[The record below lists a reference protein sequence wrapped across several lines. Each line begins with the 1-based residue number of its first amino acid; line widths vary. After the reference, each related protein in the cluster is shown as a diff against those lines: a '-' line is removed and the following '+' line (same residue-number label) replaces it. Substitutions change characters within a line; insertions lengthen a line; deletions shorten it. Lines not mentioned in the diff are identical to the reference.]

1 MPLTVMIILMCTISA
16 AFFAGLETGLLA
28 ADQLTLY
35 LKKEKGIYYARAAD
49 FLLLKP
55 ERLLGTTLIGTNI
68 SVVSAAILV
77 ASTLREQGF
86 ESAAWL
92 GSLALTLFLL
102 IFTEIIPKS
111 FFRRR
116 ADTIAVRLAPV
127 LVIFYFLFLPLEMI
141 LNGIVKAILLF
152 SNPKAKRS
160 KLPQSRDDLRL
171 LVRLGSRESGLD
183 RTEHRVFEDIFDFR
197 TTLARE
203 VMIPMHE
210 YPVCSSTATIQ
221 EAVEISYTNGIRFLP
236 VFEGRADNII
246 GYFSVESLLRL
257 DLMAKR
263 KRGIREL
270 MRQAVFYPDVKRIPD
285 LFLEM
290 NRRKSDVVFLS
301 DEYGAVSGLITPAEI
316 ASEIV
321 GFVPGEVFQ
330 QAEDIEVLAPGHYIA
345 AGVADIEDLYHETG
359 IPLKKSNY
367 DTVGGFICEQL
378 GRIPEIGTTYKHGG
392 FLYTVLERDERHII
406 KIEITRGDADAIE
419 KKT

>member
-1 MPLTVMIILMCTISA
+1 VTYLILLLCTLGA

-35 LKKEKGIYYARAAD
+35 LKKEKGITYARAAD
-49 FLLLKP
+49 FLLLRP

-68 SVVSAAILV
+68 SVVTAAIVV
-77 ASTLREQGF
+77 ASTLRERGF

-92 GSLALTLFLL
+92 GSLALSVFLL
-102 IFTEIIPKS
+102 VVTEIIPKS

-116 ADTIAVRLAPV
+116 ADTVAVRLAPI
-127 LVIFYFLFLPLEMI
+127 LVIFHFLFLPLAVI

-152 SNPKAKRS
+152 SGRRVTRS

-171 LVRLGSRESGLD
+171 LVRLGSRESGLG

-210 YPVCSSTATIQ
+210 YPVCTSTATIE
-221 EAVEISYTNGIRFLP
+221 EAVQISYTNGIRFLP

-246 GYFSVESLLRL
+246 GYLNVEGLLRL
-257 DLMAKR
+257 ELKARSQRRIRDLMT
-263 KRGIREL
+263 E
-270 MRQAVFYPDVKRIPD
+270 AVFFPDVKRIPD
-285 LFLEM
+285 LLLEM
-290 NRRKSDVVFLS
+290 NRRKIEVVFLS
-301 DEYGAVSGLITPAEI
+301 DEYGAVSGLITAAEI

-330 QAEDIEVLAPGHYIA
+330 QTEEVETVSPGHYLV
-345 AGVADIEDLYHETG
+345 AGVTDIEDLYHDTG
-359 IPLKKSNY
+359 IPLRKLNY
-367 DTVGGFICEQL
+367 DTVGGFVCEHL
-378 GRIPEIGTTYKHGG
+378 GRIPEVGTTFEYGG
-392 FLYTVLERDERHII
+392 YRFQVLDRDDRHII
-406 KIEITRGDADAIE
+406 KIEITRGDADAPK

>member
-1 MPLTVMIILMCTISA
+1 VTYLILLLCTIAA

-35 LKKEKGIYYARAAD
+35 LKKEKGITYARAAD

-68 SVVSAAILV
+68 SVVTAAIV
-77 ASTLREQGF
+77 VTSALRDRGF

-92 GSLALTLFLL
+92 GSLALSVFLL
-102 IFTEIIPKS
+102 VVTEIIPKS

-116 ADTIAVRLAPV
+116 ADSIAVRLAPI
-127 LVIFYFLFLPLEMI
+127 LVIFHFLFLPLAVI

-152 SNPKAKRS
+152 SGGKATRS

-171 LVRLGSRESGLD
+171 LVRLGSRESGLG

-210 YPVCSSTATIQ
+210 YPVCASIATIE
-221 EAVEISYTNGIRFLP
+221 EAVQISYTNRIRFLP

-246 GYFSVESLLRL
+246 GYLDVEGLLRL
-257 DLMAKR
+257 ELKTGNRPRIRDLMT
-263 KRGIREL
+263 E
-270 MRQAVFYPDVKRIPD
+270 AVFYPDVKRIPD
-285 LFLEM
+285 LLLEM
-290 NRRKSDVVFLS
+290 NRRKIEVVFLS
-301 DEYGAVSGLITPAEI
+301 DEYGSVSGLITPAEI

-330 QAEDIEVLAPGHYIA
+330 QTEDIEILGPGHYIV
-345 AGVADIEDLYHETG
+345 AGVTDIEDLYHETG
-359 IPLKKSNY
+359 IPLRKLNY
-367 DTVGGFICEQL
+367 DTVGGFVCEHL
-378 GRIPEIGTTYKHGG
+378 GRIPEVGTAYEYGG
-392 FLYTVLERDERHII
+392 YRFRVLERDDRHII
-406 KIEITRGDADAIE
+406 KIEITREEAGATK

>member
-1 MPLTVMIILMCTISA
+1 VTYLILLLCTLGA

-35 LKKEKGIYYARAAD
+35 LKKEKGITYARAAD
-49 FLLLKP
+49 FLLLRP

-68 SVVSAAILV
+68 SVVTAAVVV
-77 ASTLREQGF
+77 ASTLRERGF

-92 GSLALTLFLL
+92 GSLALSVFLL
-102 IFTEIIPKS
+102 VVTEIIPKS

-116 ADTIAVRLAPV
+116 ADTVAVRLAPI
-127 LVIFYFLFLPLEMI
+127 LVIFHFLFLPLAAI

-152 SNPKAKRS
+152 SGSKATRS

-171 LVRLGSRESGLD
+171 LVRLGSRESGLG

-210 YPVCSSTATIQ
+210 YPVCASTTTIE
-221 EAVEISYTNGIRFLP
+221 EAVQISYKNGIRFLP

-246 GYFSVESLLRL
+246 GYLNVEGLLRL
-257 DLMAKR
+257 ELKARNQRRIRDLMT
-263 KRGIREL
+263 E
-270 MRQAVFYPDVKRIPD
+270 AVFYPDVKRIPD
-285 LFLEM
+285 LLLEM
-290 NRRKSDVVFLS
+290 NRRKIEVVFLS

-330 QAEDIEVLAPGHYIA
+330 QTEKVEIVSPGHYLV
-345 AGVADIEDLYHETG
+345 AGVTDIEDLYHDTG
-359 IPLKKSNY
+359 IPLRKLNY
-367 DTVGGFICEQL
+367 DTVGGFVCEHL
-378 GRIPEIGTTYKHGG
+378 GRIPEVGTTFEYGG
-392 FLYTVLERDERHII
+392 YSFQVLDRDDRHII
-406 KIEITRGDADAIE
+406 KIEITRGDADAPK

>member
-1 MPLTVMIILMCTISA
+1 MPLTVMIILMCTISS
-16 AFFAGLETGLLA
+16 AFFSGLETGLLA

-49 FLLLKP
+49 FLLLRP

-68 SVVSAAILV
+68 SVVTAAVLV

-92 GSLALTLFLL
+92 GSLALILFLL

-127 LVIFYFLFLPLEMI
+127 LVIFYFLFLPLAMI
-141 LNGIVKAILLF
+141 LNGIIKAILLF
-152 SNPKAKRS
+152 SSPKAKRS

-210 YPVCSSTATIQ
+210 HPVCASTATIQ

-246 GYFSVESLLRL
+246 GYFNVESLLRL
-257 DLMAKR
+257 DLKAKR
-263 KRGIREL
+263 RRGIREL
-270 MRQAVFYPDVKRIPD
+270 MTEAVFYPDVKRIPD

-290 NRRKSDVVFLS
+290 NRRKIDVVFLS

-330 QAEDIEVLAPGHYIA
+330 QAEDIEVLAPGHYIV

-378 GRIPEIGTTYKHGG
+378 GRIPEIGTTYEHGG
-392 FLYTVLERDERHII
+392 YLYTVLERDERHII
-406 KIEITRGDADAIE
+406 KIKITRGDADAIE

>member
-1 MPLTVMIILMCTISA
+1 VTYLILLLCTLGA

-35 LKKEKGIYYARAAD
+35 LKKEKGITYARAAD
-49 FLLLKP
+49 FLLLRP

-68 SVVSAAILV
+68 SVVTAAIVV
-77 ASTLREQGF
+77 ASTLRERGF

-92 GSLALTLFLL
+92 GSLALSVFLL
-102 IFTEIIPKS
+102 VVTEIIPKS

-116 ADTIAVRLAPV
+116 ADTVAVRLAPI
-127 LVIFYFLFLPLEMI
+127 LVIFHFLFLPLAVI

-152 SNPKAKRS
+152 SGRRVTRS

-171 LVRLGSRESGLD
+171 LVRLGSRESGLG

-210 YPVCSSTATIQ
+210 YPVCTSTATIE
-221 EAVEISYTNGIRFLP
+221 EAVQISYTNGIRFLP

-246 GYFSVESLLRL
+246 GYLNVEGLLRL
-257 DLMAKR
+257 ELKARSQRRIRDLMT
-263 KRGIREL
+263 E
-270 MRQAVFYPDVKRIPD
+270 AVFFPDVKRIPD
-285 LFLEM
+285 LLLEM
-290 NRRKSDVVFLS
+290 NRRKIEVVFLS
-301 DEYGAVSGLITPAEI
+301 DEYGAVSGLITAAEI

-330 QAEDIEVLAPGHYIA
+330 QTEEVETVSPGHYLV
-345 AGVADIEDLYHETG
+345 AGVTDIEDLYHDTG
-359 IPLKKSNY
+359 IPLRKLNY
-367 DTVGGFICEQL
+367 DTVGGFVCEHL
-378 GRIPEIGTTYKHGG
+378 GRIPEVGTTFAYGG
-392 FLYTVLERDERHII
+392 YRFQVLDRDDRHII
-406 KIEITRGDADAIE
+406 KIEITRGDADAPK

>member
-1 MPLTVMIILMCTISA
+1 MTYLLILLCTLSA
-16 AFFAGLETGLLA
+16 AFFAGLETGLLS

-68 SVVSAAILV
+68 SVVTAAIVV
-77 ASTLREQGF
+77 ASTLRERGM
-86 ESAAWL
+86 ESAAWI
-92 GSLALTLFLL
+92 GSLALSLFLL

-127 LVIFYFLFLPLEMI
+127 LVVFHFIFLPLAVV
-141 LNGIVKAILLF
+141 LNGVVKGILLF
-152 SNPKAKRS
+152 SSPKARRS
-160 KLPQSRDDLRL
+160 RLPQSRDDLRL

-183 RTEHRVFEDIFDFR
+183 RTEHRIFEDIFDFR

-210 YPVCSSTATIQ
+210 YPVCAGTATIQ

-236 VFEGRADNII
+236 VFEGRADNIV
-246 GYFSVESLLRL
+246 GYFNVESLLRL
-257 DLMAKR
+257 DLKAR
-263 KRGIREL
+263 GRRGIREL
-270 MRQAVFYPDVKRIPD
+270 MTAAAFYPDVKRIPD
-285 LFLEM
+285 LLLEM
-290 NRRKSDVVFLS
+290 NRRKIEVVFLS

-330 QAEDIEVLAPGHYIA
+330 QAEDIEVRAPGHYIV
-345 AGVADIEDLYHETG
+345 AGVTDLEDLYHETG
-359 IPLKKSNY
+359 ISLKKSNY

-378 GRIPEIGTTYKHGG
+378 GRIPGIGTTYEHGG
-392 FLYTVLERDERHII
+392 YLYKVVERDERHII
-406 KIEITRGDADAIE
+406 KIEITRGDADAIK

>member
-1 MPLTVMIILMCTISA
+1 MTYLLILFCTLSA

-55 ERLLGTTLIGTNI
+55 ERLLGTTLIGTNV
-68 SVVSAAILV
+68 SVVTAAIVV
-77 ASTLREQGF
+77 ASTLRERGM
-86 ESAAWL
+86 ESAAWI
-92 GSLALTLFLL
+92 GSLALSLFLL

-127 LVIFYFLFLPLEMI
+127 LVVFHFIFLPLAVL
-141 LNGIVKAILLF
+141 LNLVVKGILLF
-152 SNPKAKRS
+152 SNPKARRS
-160 KLPQSRDDLRL
+160 RLPQSRDDLRL

-183 RTEHRVFEDIFDFR
+183 RTEHRIFEDIFDFR

-210 YPVCSSTATIQ
+210 YPVCASTATIQ

-236 VFEGRADNII
+236 VFEGRADNIV
-246 GYFSVESLLRL
+246 GYFNVESLLRL
-257 DLMAKR
+257 DLKAR
-263 KRGIREL
+263 GRRGIREL
-270 MRQAVFYPDVKRIPD
+270 MTAAVFYPDVKRIPD
-285 LFLEM
+285 LLLEM
-290 NRRKSDVVFLS
+290 NRRKIEVVFLS

-316 ASEIV
+316 VSEIV

-330 QAEDIEVLAPGHYIA
+330 QVEDIEVRAPGHYIV

-378 GRIPEIGTTYKHGG
+378 GRIPDIGTTYEHGG
-392 FLYTVLERDERHII
+392 YLYKVVERDERHII
-406 KIEITRGDADAIE
+406 KIEITRGDADATK

>member
-1 MPLTVMIILMCTISA
+1 MTYLILLLCTLGA
-16 AFFAGLETGLLA
+16 AFFSAMETGLLA

-35 LKKEKGIYYARAAD
+35 LKKERGITYARAAD
-49 FLLLKP
+49 FLLLRP

-68 SVVSAAILV
+68 CVVTAAIVV
-77 ASTLREQGF
+77 ASTLRARGF
-86 ESAAWL
+86 ESATWI
-92 GSLALTLFLL
+92 GSLVLSLFLL

-116 ADTIAVRLAPV
+116 ANSIAVRLAPI
-127 LVIFYFLFLPLEMI
+127 LLIFHFLLLPLATI

-152 SNPKAKRS
+152 SGRKATHS

-171 LVRLGSRESGLD
+171 LVRLGSRESGLG

-210 YPVCSSTATIQ
+210 YPVCASTASIEEGVQ
-221 EAVEISYTNGIRFLP
+221 ISYTNGIRFLP
-236 VFEGRADNII
+236 VFEGRADNIV
-246 GYFSVESLLRL
+246 GYLNVESLLRL
-257 DLMAKR
+257 ELKARSRLRIRDLMT
-263 KRGIREL
+263 E
-270 MRQAVFYPDVKRIPD
+270 AVFYPDVKRIPD
-285 LFLEM
+285 LLLEI
-290 NRRKSDVVFLS
+290 NRRKIEVVFLS

-330 QAEDIEVLAPGHYIA
+330 QTEDIEIVGPGHYLV
-345 AGVADIEDLYHETG
+345 AGVTDIEDLLHDTG
-359 IPLKKSNY
+359 IPLRKHNY
-367 DTVGGFICEQL
+367 DTVGGYVCEQL
-378 GRIPEIGTTYKHGG
+378 GRIPEVGTIFEHGG
-392 FLYTVLERDERHII
+392 YSFKVLERDERHII
-406 KIEITRGDADAIE
+406 KIEITRGEADATK

>member
-1 MPLTVMIILMCTISA
+1 VTYLILLLCTIGA

-35 LKKEKGIYYARAAD
+35 LKKEKGIPYAKAAD
-49 FLLLKP
+49 FLLLRP

-68 SVVSAAILV
+68 SVVTAAIVV
-77 ASTLREQGF
+77 ASALRERGF

-92 GSLALTLFLL
+92 GSLALSVFLL
-102 IFTEIIPKS
+102 IVTEIIPKS

-116 ADTIAVRLAPV
+116 ADSIAVRLAPI
-127 LVIFYFLFLPLEMI
+127 LVVFHFLFLPLGVI

-152 SNPKAKRS
+152 SGRRITRS

-171 LVRLGSRESGLD
+171 LVRLGSRESGLG

-197 TTLARE
+197 STLARE

-210 YPVCSSTATIQ
+210 YPVCSSIATIE
-221 EAVEISYTNGIRFLP
+221 EAVQISYANGIRFLP

-246 GYFSVESLLRL
+246 GYLDIEGLLRL
-257 DLMAKR
+257 ELKARGRRKIRDLMT
-263 KRGIREL
+263 E
-270 MRQAVFYPDVKRIPD
+270 AVFYPDVKRIPD
-285 LFLEM
+285 LLLEM
-290 NRRKSDVVFLS
+290 NRRKIEVVFLS

-330 QAEDIEVLAPGHYIA
+330 QAEDIEILDPGHYIV
-345 AGVADIEDLYHETG
+345 AGVTDIEDLYHDTG
-359 IPLKKSNY
+359 IPLRKLNY
-367 DTVGGFICEQL
+367 DTVGGFVCEHL
-378 GRIPEIGTTYKHGG
+378 GRIPEVGTAFEHGG
-392 FLYTVLERDERHII
+392 YRFQVLERDDRHII
-406 KIEITRGDADAIE
+406 KIEIIQGDAGAP
-419 KKT
+419 KKKA

>member
-1 MPLTVMIILMCTISA
+1 MTYLLILFCTLSA

-68 SVVSAAILV
+68 SVVTAAIVV
-77 ASTLREQGF
+77 ASTLRERGM
-86 ESAAWL
+86 ESAAWI
-92 GSLALTLFLL
+92 GSLALSLFLL

-127 LVIFYFLFLPLEMI
+127 LVVFHFIFLPLAVL
-141 LNGIVKAILLF
+141 LNVVVKGILLF
-152 SNPKAKRS
+152 FNPKAKRS
-160 KLPQSRDDLRL
+160 RLPQSRDDLRL

-183 RTEHRVFEDIFDFR
+183 RTEHRIFEDIFDFR

-210 YPVCSSTATIQ
+210 YPVCASTATIQ

-236 VFEGRADNII
+236 VFEGRADNIV
-246 GYFSVESLLRL
+246 GYFNVESLLRL
-257 DLMAKR
+257 DLKAR
-263 KRGIREL
+263 GKRGIREL
-270 MRQAVFYPDVKRIPD
+270 MRAAVFYPDVKRIPD
-285 LFLEM
+285 LLLEM
-290 NRRKSDVVFLS
+290 NRRKIEVVFLS

-316 ASEIV
+316 VSEIV
-321 GFVPGEVFQ
+321 VFVPGEVFQ
-330 QAEDIEVLAPGHYIA
+330 QVEDIEVRAPGHYIV
-345 AGVADIEDLYHETG
+345 AGVTDIEDLYHETG
-359 IPLKKSNY
+359 IPLKKINY

-378 GRIPEIGTTYKHGG
+378 GRIPDIGTTYEHGG
-392 FLYTVLERDERHII
+392 YLYKVVERDERHII
-406 KIEITRGDADAIE
+406 KIEITRGDADATK

>member
-1 MPLTVMIILMCTISA
+1 MPLTVMIILMCSISS
-16 AFFAGLETGLLA
+16 AFFSGLETGLLA

-49 FLLLKP
+49 FLLLRP

-68 SVVSAAILV
+68 SVVTAAVLV

-92 GSLALTLFLL
+92 GSLALILFLL

-127 LVIFYFLFLPLEMI
+127 LVIFYFLFLPLAMI
-141 LNGIVKAILLF
+141 LNGIIKAILLF
-152 SNPKAKRS
+152 SSPKAKRS

-210 YPVCSSTATIQ
+210 HPVCASTATIQ

-246 GYFSVESLLRL
+246 GYFNVESLLRL
-257 DLMAKR
+257 DLKAKR
-263 KRGIREL
+263 RRGIREL
-270 MRQAVFYPDVKRIPD
+270 MTEAVFYPDVKRIPD

-290 NRRKSDVVFLS
+290 NRRKIDVVFLS

-330 QAEDIEVLAPGHYIA
+330 QAEDIEVLAPGHYIV

-378 GRIPEIGTTYKHGG
+378 GRIPEIGTTYEHGG
-392 FLYTVLERDERHII
+392 YLYTVLERDERHII
-406 KIEITRGDADAIE
+406 KIKITRGDADAIE

>member
-1 MPLTVMIILMCTISA
+1 LPLTVMIILMCTISS
-16 AFFAGLETGLLA
+16 AFFSGLETGLLA

-49 FLLLKP
+49 FLLLRP

-68 SVVSAAILV
+68 SVVTAAVLV

-92 GSLALTLFLL
+92 GSLALILFLL

-127 LVIFYFLFLPLEMI
+127 LVIFYFLFLPLAMI

-152 SNPKAKRS
+152 SSPKAKRS

-210 YPVCSSTATIQ
+210 HPVCASTATIQ

-246 GYFSVESLLRL
+246 GYFNVESLLRL
-257 DLMAKR
+257 DLKAKR
-263 KRGIREL
+263 RRGIREL
-270 MRQAVFYPDVKRIPD
+270 MTEAVFYPDVKRIPD

-290 NRRKSDVVFLS
+290 NRRKIDVVFLS

-330 QAEDIEVLAPGHYIA
+330 QAEDIEVLAPGHYIV

-378 GRIPEIGTTYKHGG
+378 GRIPEIGTTYEHGG
-392 FLYTVLERDERHII
+392 YLYTVLERDERHII
-406 KIEITRGDADAIE
+406 KIKITRGDADAIE

>member
-1 MPLTVMIILMCTISA
+1 VTYLIILLCTIGA

-35 LKKEKGIYYARAAD
+35 LKKEKGISYARAAD
-49 FLLLKP
+49 FLLLRP

-68 SVVSAAILV
+68 SVVTAATVV
-77 ASTLREQGF
+77 ASALREQGF

-92 GSLALTLFLL
+92 GSLALSVFLL

-116 ADTIAVRLAPV
+116 ADSIAVRLAPI
-127 LVIFYFLFLPLEMI
+127 LVIFHFLFLPLAVI
-141 LNGIVKAILLF
+141 LNGIVKTILLF
-152 SNPKAKRS
+152 SGRRTTRS
-160 KLPQSRDDLRL
+160 RLPQSRDDLRL
-171 LVRLGSRESGLD
+171 LVRLGSRESGLG

-203 VMIPMHE
+203 VMIPLHE
-210 YPVCSSTATIQ
+210 HPVCASTATIE
-221 EAVEISYTNGIRFLP
+221 EAVRISYTSGIRFLP

-246 GYFSVESLLRL
+246 GYLDVEDLLRL
-257 DLMAKR
+257 ELKARSRRKIRDLMT
-263 KRGIREL
+263 G
-270 MRQAVFYPDVKRIPD
+270 AVFYPDIKRIPD
-285 LFLEM
+285 LLLEM
-290 NRRKSDVVFLS
+290 NRRKIEIVFLS

-330 QAEDIEVLAPGHYIA
+330 QAEDIEIIEPGHYVV
-345 AGVADIEDLYHETG
+345 AGVTDIEDLYHDTG
-359 IPLKKSNY
+359 IPLRKLNS
-367 DTVGGFICEQL
+367 DTVGGFICEHL
-378 GRIPEIGTTYKHGG
+378 GRIPEVGTAFEYGG
-392 FLYTVLERDERHII
+392 YRFLVLERDDRHII
-406 KIEITRGDADAIE
+406 KIEISKGDSGAPK

>member
-1 MPLTVMIILMCTISA
+1 MTYLILLLCTVGA

-35 LKKEKGIYYARAAD
+35 LKKEQGITYARAAD
-49 FLLLKP
+49 FLLLRP

-68 SVVSAAILV
+68 SVVTAAIVV
-77 ASTLREQGF
+77 ASALRERGF

-92 GSLALTLFLL
+92 GSLALSVFLL
-102 IFTEIIPKS
+102 IVTEIVPKS

-116 ADTIAVRLAPV
+116 ADSIAVRLAPI
-127 LVIFYFLFLPLEMI
+127 LVVFHFLFLPLAAI

-152 SNPKAKRS
+152 SGRRTTRS

-171 LVRLGSRESGLD
+171 LVRLGSRESGLG

-197 TTLARE
+197 STLARE

-210 YPVCSSTATIQ
+210 YPVCSSIAAIE
-221 EAVEISYTNGIRFLP
+221 EAVQISYANGVRFLP
-236 VFEGRADNII
+236 VFEDRADNIV
-246 GYFSVESLLRL
+246 GYLDIEGLLRL
-257 DLMAKR
+257 ELKTRSRRQIRDLMT
-263 KRGIREL
+263 E
-270 MRQAVFYPDVKRIPD
+270 AVFYPDVKRIPD
-285 LFLEM
+285 LLLEM
-290 NRRKSDVVFLS
+290 NRRKLEVVFLS

-330 QAEDIEVLAPGHYIA
+330 QTEDIEILEPGHYIV
-345 AGVADIEDLYHETG
+345 AGVTDIEDLYHDTG
-359 IPLKKSNY
+359 IPLRKLNY
-367 DTVGGFICEQL
+367 DTVGGFVCEHL
-378 GRIPEIGTTYKHGG
+378 GRIPEVGEPFDHGG
-392 FLYTVLERDERHII
+392 YRFQVLERDDRHII
-406 KIEITRGDADAIE
+406 KIEITREDAGAPK

>member
-1 MPLTVMIILMCTISA
+1 MTYLILLLCAIGA
-16 AFFAGLETGLLA
+16 AFFAGLETGLLT

-35 LKKEKGIYYARAAD
+35 LKKQNGIAYARAAD
-49 FLLLKP
+49 FLLLRP

-68 SVVSAAILV
+68 CVVTAAIVV
-77 ASTLREQGF
+77 ASTLRESGY
-86 ESAAWL
+86 ESVAWL
-92 GSLALTLFLL
+92 GTLALSLFLL

-116 ADTIAVRLAPV
+116 ADTIAVRLAPI
-127 LVIFYFLFLPLEMI
+127 LVIFHFLFLPLAAI

-152 SNPKAKRS
+152 SGGKATRS

-171 LVRLGSRESGLD
+171 LVRLGSRESGLG
-183 RTEHRVFEDIFDFR
+183 RSEHRVFEDIFDFR

-210 YPVCSSTATIQ
+210 YPVCASTATIE
-221 EAVEISYTNGIRFLP
+221 EAVQISYTNGIRFLP

-246 GYFSVESLLRL
+246 GYLNVESLLRL
-257 DLMAKR
+257 EYKAR
-263 KRGIREL
+263 SRRRIREL
-270 MRQAVFYPDVKRIPD
+270 MTGAVFYPDVKRIPD
-285 LFLEM
+285 LLLEM
-290 NRRKSDVVFLS
+290 NRRKIEVVFLS

-330 QAEDIEVLAPGHYIA
+330 QIEDIEILGPGHYIL
-345 AGVADIEDLYHETG
+345 AGVTDIEDLYHETG
-359 IPLKKSNY
+359 IHLRKLNS

-378 GRIPEIGTTYKHGG
+378 GRIPEIGAAFEYGG
-392 FLYTVLERDERHII
+392 YRFKVLERDDRHII
-406 KIEITRGDADAIE
+406 KIEITKGDAGAP
-419 KKT
+419 KKKA